1 MHSFK
6 NWKGK
11 TANQSKLII
20 FFRRKLVS
28 FRGNKENP
36 EQSAVGGKKRMK
48 QNREWQ
54 LSGTKNIESLDYSAQ
69 PKDDGLE
76 KILSGTE
83 NKKIF
88 DENVNIR
95 NNAIK

>member
-1 MHSFK
+1 
-6 NWKGK
+6 
-11 TANQSKLII
+11 
-20 FFRRKLVS
+20 
-28 FRGNKENP
+28 
-36 EQSAVGGKKRMK
+36 MK

-76 KILSGTE
+76 EMLSGTE